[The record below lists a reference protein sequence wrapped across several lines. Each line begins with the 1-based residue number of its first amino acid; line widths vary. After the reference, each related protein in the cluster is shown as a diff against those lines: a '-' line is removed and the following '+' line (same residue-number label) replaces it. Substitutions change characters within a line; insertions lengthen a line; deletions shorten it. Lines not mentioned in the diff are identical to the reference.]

1 MESLLK
7 EAFTKPVQNG
17 TRRRRSQNYSMLAS
31 DNTKCPKLDTTLKFQ
46 TVLDAVGPLTNILKM
61 HQKGSLSNKTTVD
74 VVKQAMRFLGNASS
88 AILAKRRRRVA
99 DYLNK
104 DLQDLRPLI
113 EVEEHFQDALS
124 FLFGKDFERVARDHM
139 ESVKS
144 ITKLSAARRGA
155 PNPPFFG
162 KAAPTIRQLVEVV
175 DHSEKAVAEEVD
187 IERTAA

>member
-17 TRRRRSQNYSMLAS
+17 ARRRRSQNYSMLAS
-31 DNTKCPKLDTTLKFQ
+31 DNTKCPKLDTILKFQ

-61 HQKGSLSNKTTVD
+61 HQKGSLSNKTTVE
-74 VVKQAMRFLGNASS
+74 VVKQDMQFLGNASS

-104 DLQDLRPLI
+104 DLRPLI

-175 DHSEKAVAEEVD
+175 DPSEKAVAEEVD